1 MNNSMLTENQ
11 INKIKQAVEKQNVNF
26 SHLKDD
32 LIDHLGCE
40 IEVEMTKG
48 ADFDSAF
55 EIVLKDIGING
66 LKKIEHSAI
75 SLINLKI
82 IERRKLLFAI
92 SSVGIILLL
101 ISLIFSIIQFSQHL
115 IIISRGLGL
124 LTLLLFVTIFFIN
137 NLRKKGKNKKVLLN
151 FSGLINSMLS
161 ISSVIFMMWH
171 WPYRD
176 IVYLINMFCIIFV
189 FTPIF
194 TYYTIK
200 EERNKYINYGF
211 ILLILFVS
219 ILDLNLFFIQKTNP
233 LNQYKLY
240 DAGVT
245 DALNYLD
252 RENERLVK
260 QINTKEISNNIKEL
274 ILKSDELY
282 NYIAIIRGS
291 IQKATT
297 GSIISKEVSFDD
309 NEIRHHIENYR
320 SFVLK
325 SFDGLHPELKKIVNK
340 SLSAEFPT
348 PGLSATMNLYQP
360 NYTVI
365 NNLTRFLKDLRFI
378 EREILLQ
385 QF

>member
-1 MNNSMLTENQ
+1 MNNFMLKETQ
-11 INKIKQAVEKQNVNF
+11 INKIRQAVEKQNVNF

-48 ADFDSAF
+48 SDFDSSF

-82 IERRKLLFAI
+82 LERRKLLFAI

-137 NLRKKGKNKKVLLN
+137 NLRKKGKNKKVFLN
-151 FSGLINSMLS
+151 ISGLIASMLS
-161 ISSVIFMMWH
+161 IASVIFMMWH

-176 IVYLINMFCIIFV
+176 IVYLINMFCILFV

-194 TYYTIK
+194 IYYTIK
-200 EERNKYINYGF
+200 EERNRYINYGF

-219 ILDLNLFFIQKTNP
+219 ILDLNLFFFQKTNP
-233 LNQYKLY
+233 LNQYNLY

-252 RENERLVK
+252 RENERLI
-260 QINTKEISNNIKEL
+260 QMINTKENSNNIREL

-282 NYIAIIRGS
+282 NYIAIIRGN

-309 NEIRHHIENYR
+309 NEIRHNIERYKC
-320 SFVLK
+320 FVIK
-325 SFDGLHPELKKIVNK
+325 SFDGLHPELKNIVNK

>member
-1 MNNSMLTENQ
+1 MLTENQ
-11 INKIKQAVEKQNVNF
+11 INKIRQAVEKQNVNF

-40 IEVEMTKG
+40 IEVEMTNG
-48 ADFDSAF
+48 TDFDTAF

-66 LKKIEHSAI
+66 LKKIEHSVI

-82 IERRKLLFAI
+82 TEKRKLLFAV

-115 IIISRGLGL
+115 ILISRGFGL
-124 LTLLLFVTIFFIN
+124 ITLLLFVTIFFIN
-137 NLRKKGKNKKVLLN
+137 NLRKKGKNKKIPLN
-151 FSGLINSMLS
+151 FSGLIIGMLS
-161 ISSVIFMMWH
+161 IVSVIFMMWN

-176 IVYLINMFCIIFV
+176 ILYLINMFCILFV

-194 TYYTIK
+194 IYYTIK
-200 EERNKYINYGF
+200 DERNKYINYGF

-219 ILDLNLFFIQKTNP
+219 ILNLNIFFFQKTNP
-233 LNQYKLY
+233 LNQYRLY
-240 DAGVT
+240 DTGIT

-252 RENERLVK
+252 RENERLIK
-260 QINTKEISNNIKEL
+260 QINLKENSNNIKEL

-282 NYIAIIRGS
+282 NYIAAIRNN
-291 IQKATT
+291 IQEVTT
-297 GSIISKEVSFDD
+297 SNIISKEVSFDD

-320 SFVLK
+320 SFILA
-325 SFDGLHPELKKIVNK
+325 SFNNLPPDLIKIVNK

-360 NYTVI
+360 NYIVV
-365 NNLTRFLKDLRFI
+365 NNLSRFLRDLRFI